1 MSELVN
7 EAVRELLAE
16 DAEDIAAFDERA
28 DERLLSFEEFLK
40 DLRARG
46 KV

>member
-28 DERLLSFEEFLK
+28 DEPLLSFEEFLK